1 MYLCNVQMC
10 LHVEIK
16 VTVYRK
22 HLVFCDSF
30 VRVKIC
36 QILVNFKEQG
46 IHMKFEIFQSF

>member
-30 VRVKIC
+30 CVSESLLTFR
-36 QILVNFKEQG
+36 
-46 IHMKFEIFQSF
+46 KF